1 MHHHAFFN
9 DKSDLYRAARPGYP
23 DELLSYVAGL
33 APSKGIA
40 WDCATGNGQAA
51 IGLAKHFSVV
61 HATDVS
67 ENQIAHAI
75 PNERIVYAAGV
86 AEKSS
91 FDSATIDLVTVAQ
104 ALHWF
109 EYSKFWPEI
118 VRVLKPGG
126 VFAAWGYDWF
136 KVDADVDNMLQRTL
150 LDRIES
156 YWAPRNRILWDGYQ
170 GVPFPFEKLDT
181 PTFQLKLHWDL
192 VVCGIARSAPP
203 SGVFDSDACSALGS
217 QRRKTEYPVLSVL
230 DVECER
236 CHSRSVL
243 VLDEENT
250 FAATKPLVEGSVL
263 LLEGRDPFNR
273 NPVDLA
279 DVLLDRVAL

>member
-9 DKSDLYRAARPGYP
+9 DKSDVYRAARPGYP

-33 APSKGIA
+33 APSRGVA

-61 HATDVS
+61 HATDAS

-75 PNERIVYAAGV
+75 PHERIVYAVGV

-91 FDSATIDLVTVAQ
+91 FDDATIDLVTVAQ

-109 EYSKFWPEI
+109 EYSRFWPEI
-118 VRVLKPGG
+118 GRVLKPGG

-136 KVDADVDNMLQRTL
+136 KVDADVDNLLRRTL

-156 YWAPRNRILWDGYQ
+156 YWAAQNRILWNGYQ
-170 GVPFPFEKLDT
+170 GVFFPFEKLDT

-192 VVCGIARSAPP
+192 ESLFSYILSWSATRRCME
-203 SGVFDSDACSALGS
+203 SEGS
-217 QRRKTEYPVLSVL
+217 QFLRDAFQAAMSAWGEPKDRRTIVM
-230 DVECER
+230 
-236 CHSRSVL
+236 
-243 VLDEENT
+243 
-250 FAATKPLVEGSVL
+250 PLHL
-263 LLEGRDPFNR
+263 LAGIKR
-273 NPVDLA
+273 
-279 DVLLDRVAL
+279 